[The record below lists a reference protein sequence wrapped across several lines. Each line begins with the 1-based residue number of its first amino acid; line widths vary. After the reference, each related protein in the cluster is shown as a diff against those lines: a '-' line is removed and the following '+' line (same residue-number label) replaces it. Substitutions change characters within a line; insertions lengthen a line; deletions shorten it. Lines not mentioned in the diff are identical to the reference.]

1 MRAESPRFIPL
12 LSFSL
17 SLPLPE
23 SRRSRRRYSGFAR
36 GGNSSE
42 KGKGKKEAARRLARS
57 LATCADVEPD
67 RKEGRE
73 CCSGAAANF
82 ADATGEKS
90 SGERDFTSF
99 KRSRQI
105 LRPLQVMYQIVYS
118 RMSVLVCSNLKHSV
132 IAREKEHV

>member
-1 MRAESPRFIPL
+1 MRAASPRFIPL

-36 GGNSSE
+36 GGNSSG
-42 KGKGKKEAARRLARS
+42 KGKGKKEEAARRLARS

-90 SGERDFTSF
+90 RGGTFSSF

-105 LRPLQVMYQIVYS
+105 LRPLQVMYQIVYY
-118 RMSVLVCSNLKHSV
+118 RVSVLVFSNLKHS
-132 IAREKEHV
+132 EKEHV

>member
-90 SGERDFTSF
+90 RGGTFSSF

-105 LRPLQVMYQIVYS
+105 LRPLHVMYQIVYS
-118 RMSVLVCSNLKHSV
+118 RVSVLVCSNLKYSAV
-132 IAREKEHV
+132 ALENEDV